1 MTLSIFRTW
10 RQYGVSIF
18 CPLTRPVL
26 VLVPGWF
33 VPDTLAGDAHVVVQ
47 GELVAVQ
54 HGRPGK
60 PVGLHP
66 ALTASPDWLAERP
79 AGVDGSLQADRGEQG
94 AEEELGVRVTLDVQQ
109 GDPAHALLR
118 HLVQGVVLHQVGQAH
133 LGVAWQQQQ
142 QNTSEIRNI
151 RVLTGGS
158 GNL

>member
-1 MTLSIFRTW
+1 MTLSMFRTW
-10 RQYGVSIF
+10 PQYGVSIF
-18 CPLTRPVL
+18 SSVHSPLTPVL

-66 ALTASPDWLAERP
+66 ALTPSPDWLAER
-79 AGVDGSLQADRGEQG
+79 ATGIDGSLQADRGEQR
-94 AEEELGVRVTLDVQQ
+94 AEEELGVRVALDVQQ

-142 QNTSEIRNI
+142 QTI
-151 RVLTGGS
+151 L
-158 GNL
+158 

>member
-47 GELVAVQ
+47 RELVAVQ

-66 ALTASPDWLAERP
+66 ALTASPD
-79 AGVDGSLQADRGEQG
+79 
-94 AEEELGVRVTLDVQQ
+94 
-109 GDPAHALLR
+109 
-118 HLVQGVVLHQVGQAH
+118 
-133 LGVAWQQQQ
+133 
-142 QNTSEIRNI
+142 
-151 RVLTGGS
+151 
-158 GNL
+158 